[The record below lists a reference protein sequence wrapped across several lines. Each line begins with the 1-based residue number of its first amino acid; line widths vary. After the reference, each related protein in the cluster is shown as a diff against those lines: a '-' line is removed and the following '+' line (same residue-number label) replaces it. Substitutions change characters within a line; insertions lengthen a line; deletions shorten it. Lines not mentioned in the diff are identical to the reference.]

1 MRASGRRLRS
11 LQLAHVPGGAAR
23 RRHAGRFHR
32 EDARAGDRGRRALPG
47 DSPVF
52 AVPVPRL
59 ARGAIS
65 PRGAHRQGHRQPA
78 ALSGNGEGR
87 RRARVRGRLAHA
99 PGASVVSP
107 RVSVVV
113 PVYNE
118 EAVLPSLF
126 ARLYPALDELGESYE
141 VIFVN
146 DGSTDRSAALL
157 REQFQKRPD
166 ATRVILFNGNYGQH
180 MAIVAGFERCRGDR
194 VVTLDAD
201 LQNPPEEIARLLAK
215 MDEGYDYV
223 GGVRRERRD
232 TAFRRGASRLMNAL
246 RERITRIRMTDQGC
260 MLRAYSRDIV
270 AAINSCREVNTFIPA
285 LAYTFAQRPTEIEV
299 AHEERAA
306 GDSKYSLYSLVRLN
320 FDLVTGFSVMPLQ
333 LFSLSG
339 IAIALLSL
347 TFVIFLAIRRVVVGP
362 EAEGVFTLFG
372 IAFFLIGM
380 TLFGIG
386 LLGEYVGRIYQQVR
400 QRPRYLVQAVLERND
415 PVSAVPKQ
423 RQIS

>member
-1 MRASGRRLRS
+1 M
-11 LQLAHVPGGAAR
+11 AAPK
-23 RRHAGRFHR
+23 
-32 EDARAGDRGRRALPG
+32 L
-47 DSPVF
+47 
-52 AVPVPRL
+52 
-59 ARGAIS
+59 
-65 PRGAHRQGHRQPA
+65 
-78 ALSGNGEGR
+78 
-87 RRARVRGRLAHA
+87 
-99 PGASVVSP
+99 SVVI
-107 RVSVVV
+107 

-118 EAVLPSLF
+118 EAVLPALF
-126 ARLYPALDELGESYE
+126 ARLYPALDALAVSYE

-146 DGSTDRSAALL
+146 DGSSDRSAALL
-157 REQFQKRPD
+157 RGQFELRPD
-166 ATRVILFNGNYGQH
+166 VTRVILFNGNFGQH
-180 MAIVAGFERCRGDR
+180 LAIMAGFEASRGER
-194 VVTLDAD
+194 VVTLDSD
-201 LQNPPEEIARLLAK
+201 LQNPPEEIAKLLAK

-223 GGVRRERRD
+223 GSVRLERQD
-232 TAFRRGASRLMNAL
+232 TAFRRNASRAMNAI

-347 TFVIFLAIRRVVVGP
+347 TFVIFLAVRRLVVGP

-386 LLGEYVGRIYQQVR
+386 LLGEYVGRIYEQVR
-400 QRPRYLVQAVLERND
+400 QRPRYIVQAVLERND
-415 PVSAVPKQ
+415 AVSAISKQ